1 MKKFTV
7 TMGVSDDKLAD
18 ELDPGMYA
26 FVSPAQ
32 CRAILRGIEGDTL
45 KPPLPEVIGRLQT
58 DFHEPWTLF
67 FSNHCPPDALVSA
80 CSLATSFITEYLTT
94 ALQAQELRGN
104 RLHRLYHTGQGK
116 PLLVDPTADRE
127 ALMIISGFRNERSLT
142 TYLAS
147 IGFEPPLQRRKGSFT
162 CDVFIPHSD
171 SPGDPTASGLCHLI
185 VRRTPK
191 AISLLE
197 DFMSGKSTFA
207 PHIDPPGSGML
218 MVNRNV
224 VYHSDSA
231 AAGSSTTKRPQIP
244 KNPGVRN

>member
-1 MKKFTV
+1 
-7 TMGVSDDKLAD
+7 MGVPDDKLAD

-58 DFHEPWTLF
+58 DFHEPWTLI
-67 FSNHCPPDALVSA
+67 FSNPCPPDALASA
-80 CSLATSFITEYLTT
+80 CSLAACFITDYLTT

-127 ALMIISGFRNERSLT
+127 ALIIISGFRHERSLT

-147 IGFEPPLQRRKGSFT
+147 IGIEPPLQGRKGSFT
-162 CDVFIPHSD
+162 CDVFIPHSGAHV
-171 SPGDPTASGLCHLI
+171 SNHVHPEP
-185 VRRTPK
+185 R
-191 AISLLE
+191 
-197 DFMSGKSTFA
+197 
-207 PHIDPPGSGML
+207 ML
-218 MVNRNV
+218 MM
-224 VYHSDSA
+224 
-231 AAGSSTTKRPQIP
+231 SS
-244 KNPGVRN
+244 